1 MTTNPLSATP
11 LDAGASSTSDSNS
24 AVPKQTLA
32 SQETFLQ
39 LLVAQIKNQDPL
51 NPTDGV
57 QFLAQLAQFSSL
69 EQQLQMNSQLTDI
82 KNELADL
89 PTALTPQTGG

>member
-1 MTTNPLSATP
+1 MSTNPITGSSPAT
-11 LDAGASSTSDSNS
+11 AGSTLTDGKSP
-24 AVPKQTLA
+24 VPAKTLA

-57 QFLAQLAQFSSL
+57 QFLTQLAQFSSL
-69 EQQLQMNSQLTDI
+69 EQQLQSNTLLTDI
-82 KNELADL
+82 KTELSNL
-89 PTALTPQTGG
+89 KPSQTP